1 MITLNLTMANT
12 HFIPPTLRMQ
22 ARQWQAQAGFTLV
35 EMMAVVAIIGVIA
48 AFGIPRYSEWRA
60 SQGVSSAT
68 SALMGHLKQARHLA
82 IGENRSVE
90 VLIASNQYTFDKTSV
105 QQNIVTMTQFGSPAL
120 TATPADNTFTFASR
134 GTVNTG
140 NIVISSGTSCK
151 KIVINTIG
159 RAYFATPPSPCP

>member
-22 ARQWQAQAGFTLV
+22 ASQWQAQAGFTLV
-35 EMMAVVAIIGVIA
+35 EIMAVVAIIGVIA
-48 AFGIPRYSEWRA
+48 AFGVPSYSEWRA
-60 SQGVSSAT
+60 SQGVSSAA

-120 TATPADNTFTFASR
+120 TATPADNTFTSR
-134 GTVNTG
+134 GTVVNSG
-140 NIVISSGTSCK
+140 NIVISAGTSCK
-151 KIVINTIG
+151 QITINIIG
-159 RAYFATPPSPCP
+159 HAYFATPPSPCP